1 MNKNSQLKVL
11 LLNIFFVFFLALP
24 AIHNNAFTA
33 TLSPFFSEQTI
44 VNAEEVVTDDFIS
57 ENIVTDESTMQSQ
70 WNHNAMNIGQ
80 AWADGFTGEGV
91 TIAVLDTGF
100 FHNHPD
106 LTMAGGDS
114 VFADDPWS
122 NDHSGH
128 GTHIAGIIGAHTG
141 TTYEGVAPGADL
153 YGIKIYH
160 EGDMDE
166 EGAVSTDTMSVT
178 KGIYDAMA
186 IDADIIVISSGLTYH
201 DEELY
206 QAIREAHAQG
216 IMIIAASGNGNDTV
230 NYPANYSE
238 VVAVTAI
245 DERLQPALDIIYGQ
259 ENEFAA
265 PGVNI
270 GGLSIPESTYSYPYI
285 FMSGSSQAAPHAA
298 GLAAILMQKYNARG
312 EEIRKIMQQQAASI
326 GDPGLFGYG
335 LLRYVP
341 DEQIANVEPQEP
353 TEELEEPIEDPE
365 IIEEENLTEEDFAV
379 RKPTSSRTADNGDEG
394 SLAYHQTEAI
404 DQGDG
409 GSIDEA
415 IIPLVEDGGTLE
427 IWLNG
432 LSPLYVS
439 ETQISEIRE
448 RNITLILARENVTW
462 TVPPG
467 NFLPG
472 EAILRFYEG
481 VPTGVERQAGAVT
494 DIYTTSIFQK
504 DVKRSAY
511 PTWMEVRFDLSQTD
525 IEDLESLKAYY
536 WDKQEQKWK
545 PSEST
550 VDGESAVLRTRH
562 TSALGFFDPEEV
574 PPETTEEPENVTP
587 EEEEIATNEKS
598 FFSLPLQILLG
609 LLVFSALLIGLRAY
623 FRQTNKRE

>member
-1 MNKNSQLKVL
+1 MKKNYRLKVL
-11 LLNIFFVFFLALP
+11 MLNILFVLFLMLP
-24 AIHNNAFTA
+24 TIHSNAFFTA
-33 TLSPFFSEQTI
+33 ISPFLNEQIT
-44 VNAEEVVTDDFIS
+44 VKAEEDEVAEDFIS
-57 ENIVTDESTMQSQ
+57 EQIVTDESTMQSQ

-80 AWADGFTGEGV
+80 AWADGFTGAGI

-100 FHNHPD
+100 FHDHPD

-114 VFADDPWS
+114 VFSDDPWS

-128 GTHIAGIIGAHTG
+128 GTHIAGIIGAHAG
-141 TTYEGVAPGADL
+141 TTYEGIAPDANL

-160 EGDMDE
+160 EGDIDDE
-166 EGAVSTDTMSVT
+166 GGVSTNTDSVT
-178 KGIYDAMA
+178 KGIRDAME
-186 IDADIIVISSGLTYH
+186 IDSDIIVISSGLTYH

-238 VVAVTAI
+238 VVAVTAV

-341 DEQIANVEPQEP
+341 DEQIANVEAEDPIEEP
-353 TEELEEPIEDPE
+353 EEPIEEPE
-365 IIEEENLTEEDFAV
+365 IIEEENLTDEDFAV
-379 RKPTSSRTADNGDEG
+379 RKPTSSRTADDGGNG

-409 GSIDEA
+409 ASINEV
-415 IIPLVEDGGTLE
+415 IIPLVESGGTLE
-427 IWLNG
+427 VWLDG

-439 ETQISEIRE
+439 EKQISEIRE
-448 RNITLILARENVTW
+448 RNITLVLARENVTW
-462 TVPPG
+462 TIPPG

-481 VPTGVERQAGAVT
+481 IPTGVERQTGEVT

-504 DVKRSAY
+504 DVKRNSY
-511 PTWMEVRFDLSQTD
+511 PSWMEVRFDLSQTNV
-525 IEDLESLKAYY
+525 EDPASLKAYY
-536 WDKQEQKWK
+536 WNKQDKEWL
-545 PSEST
+545 PSKST
-550 VDGESAVLRTRH
+550 VDGESVVLRTRH

-574 PPETTEEPENVTP
+574 PEETP
-587 EEEEIATNEKS
+587 EESKEVTSEEENKTNKKS
-598 FFSLPLQILLG
+598 FFSLPIKIIIG
-609 LLVFSALLIGLRAY
+609 LFVFSVFLIGLRVY
-623 FRQTNKRE
+623 FRKTNKRK